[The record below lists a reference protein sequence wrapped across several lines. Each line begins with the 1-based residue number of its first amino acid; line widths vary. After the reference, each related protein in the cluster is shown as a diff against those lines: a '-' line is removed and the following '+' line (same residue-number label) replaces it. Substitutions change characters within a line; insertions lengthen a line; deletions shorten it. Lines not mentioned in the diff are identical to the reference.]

1 MDLIAG
7 VNGLGNR
14 LANGGRAIL
23 HGLASCMA
31 QPGRAAKEVVAA
43 ADTMLDHDARRGEG
57 GRSFCVHPG
66 APVA

>member
-43 ADTMLDHDARRGEG
+43 ADTMLDAAKAA
-57 GRSFCVHPG
+57 GRS
-66 APVA
+66 A

>member
-1 MDLIAG
+1 MQPIAG
-7 VNGLGNR
+7 VNSSGVR
-14 LANGGRAIL
+14 LANGGRAIP

-43 ADTMLDHDARRGEG
+43 ADTMLYAAKAA
-57 GRSFCVHPG
+57 GRNRLCVHPG

>member
-31 QPGRAAKEVVAA
+31 QPGRAAKEEVAA
-43 ADTMLDHDARRGEG
+43 ADTMLDAAKAA
-57 GRSFCVHPG
+57 GRSACI
-66 APVA
+66 PVLLWPEG

>member
-31 QPGRAAKEVVAA
+31 QPGRAAKAA
-43 ADTMLDHDARRGEG
+43 
-57 GRSFCVHPG
+57 GRNRLCVHPG